1 MRNQKGITLVALI
14 LIIII
19 LLVLA
24 GISVSLVFSNEQKQ
38 TTNPPATQNVTTID
52 ETTGEEDVVGSEI
65 NIDEP
70 ENIVAED
77 ENVINTS
84 ENEVN
89 ENLVENN
96 VESNE
101 VEE

>member
-19 LLVLA
+19 LLILA
-24 GISVSLVFSNEQKQ
+24 GISVSLVFSNEQRQ
-38 TTNPPATQNVTTID
+38 TTNPPASQNVTEAK
-52 ETTGEEDVVGSEI
+52 ETDGEDNVVGSEI
-65 NIDEP
+65 NTE
-70 ENIVAED
+70 E
-77 ENVINTS
+77 T
-84 ENEVN
+84 ENEVSEEN
-89 ENLVENN
+89 EATEEDETVTNTAENN